1 MTSNVRFVPVL
12 SQYKIAYISD
22 QQFPIAKA
30 DSEQVMNTV
39 SALAAEGVSIPLI
52 IPKSW
57 RNLNVAKEERLQTLR
72 DFYHLSN
79 GFDFHE
85 LLHLPLSKLRLEKYS
100 HGVIAPLWAKRAGY
114 EIIYTRNPLPAFVS
128 VKLGMKTI
136 YETYRIYGGR
146 NQGLGKW
153 LARQTHGDQLLGI
166 ITHSQ
171 PSKDSLL
178 QLGALEDKIAVI
190 HNGFNDALYA
200 EPLTKIEARRILN
213 LDETQNIACFS
224 GRLDREKGVDALVQL
239 AAKTPEVNFYF
250 IGNVQKD
257 ADDWIE
263 KMAAEKNLRNVHRLP
278 WMNLGKLRYY
288 LFAADVLL
296 IPPTA
301 APLLKFRK
309 TVLPIKLFQ
318 YLAAGRVILAPAL
331 PDTQAVLNERNAV
344 LVAPDNLEAASAG
357 LRRVFSDRT
366 WSDALAHQAREDSE
380 NYSWKRRAMKIISF
394 IHARLQAPPPTKF
407 Y

>member
-1 MTSNVRFVPVL
+1 MTSSCGFVPVL
-12 SQYKIAYISD
+12 TKYKIAYISD
-22 QQFPIAKA
+22 QHFPIAKA
-30 DSEQVMNTV
+30 DSEQVINTV
-39 SALAAEGVSIPLI
+39 SALAAEGVNIPLI
-52 IPKSW
+52 IPRSW
-57 RNLNVAKEERLQTLR
+57 RNLKIVKEKRLQTLQ

-79 GFDFHE
+79 GFHLHE

-100 HGVIAPLWAKRAGY
+100 HGIIAPLWAKRAGF

-128 VKLGMKTI
+128 VKLGMKAI

-153 LARQTHGDQLLGI
+153 LARQTHGDQLLGV

-178 QLGALEDKIAVI
+178 QLGAREDKIAVI

-224 GRLDREKGVDALVQL
+224 GRLDRDKGVDKLVEL
-239 AAKTPEVNFYF
+239 AAQTPAVDFYF
-250 IGNVQKD
+250 IGNVQNE

-331 PDTQAVLNERNAV
+331 PDIQSLLNNSNAV
-344 LVAPDNLEAASAG
+344 LVAPDNLEAAAAA
-357 LRRVFSDRT
+357 LRRVFGDRE
-366 WSDALAHQAREDSE
+366 WSDALARQARKDSE

-394 IHARLQAPPPTKF
+394 IHARLEAPPPTKF